1 MIKRLVLAV
10 CLCFIASVGFAQ
22 VTNDAIPMTGVI
34 IDAQSADNNKDNM
47 ADFIKTYTKDD
58 ALMPEAIASGYVIL
72 LEDEYMKFDD
82 ESSAKIIEFLD
93 KPESALEVTITAAIG
108 EDNILS
114 LVSIENK

>member
-22 VTNDAIPMTGVI
+22 VTNDAIPLTGVI

-47 ADFIKTYTKDD
+47 ADFIKAYTKNE
-58 ALMPEAIASGYVIL
+58 ALMPEAVASGYGIF
-72 LEDEYMKFDD
+72 LEGGYMKFDND
-82 ESSAKIIEFLD
+82 SNAKVIEFLN
-93 KPESALEVTITAAIG
+93 KPESTLEVTISAAIG

>member
-1 MIKRLVLAV
+1 MIRKLVLAL
-10 CLCFIASVGFAQ
+10 CLCFITSVGFAQ
-22 VTNDAIPMTGVI
+22 ITNDAIPMIGVI
-34 IDAQSADNNKDNM
+34 IDAQSADKNKDKLPEL
-47 ADFIKTYTKDD
+47 IKTYTKAD
-58 ALMPEAIASGYVIL
+58 ALMPEAVASGYVIL
-72 LEDEYMKFDD
+72 LEDEYMKFDN